1 MRKKQQ
7 PGHRHT
13 GFLGRWRGNFLTGL
27 VVIAPLYL
35 TIYIVWGMIRF
46 IDGKIVPLVPGLYN
60 PETYIGIDVPG
71 FGLIVFILVTAIVG
85 AMTKG
90 LFGRQIVHFGERMVD
105 RMPIVRSIYNAL
117 KQILETVL
125 SQSSTSFQ
133 HVVIVEYPRKGTWGV
148 GFLATTETGEIGAR
162 LGGREMASVFI
173 PTTPNPTSGFLIF
186 VPVEDIIILDMTLEE
201 GAKLIISGGLIVP
214 PNPAGLP
221 GDGGEPETDQ
231 T

>member
-7 PGHRHT
+7 PRHRHT

-71 FGLIVFILVTAIVG
+71 FGLIVFVLVTAIVG

-133 HVVIVEYPRKGTWGV
+133 HVVTLEYPRKGTWGV
-148 GFLATTETGEIGAR
+148 GFLATTETGEISATPGRQGNGLGFCSDYTQPDFGLSDLCSGRGDHHPRHDPRRRCQADHFRRTDRAAKPDRPAR
-162 LGGREMASVFI
+162 R
-173 PTTPNPTSGFLIF
+173 
-186 VPVEDIIILDMTLEE
+186 
-201 GAKLIISGGLIVP
+201 
-214 PNPAGLP
+214 
-221 GDGGEPETDQ
+221 
-231 T
+231 